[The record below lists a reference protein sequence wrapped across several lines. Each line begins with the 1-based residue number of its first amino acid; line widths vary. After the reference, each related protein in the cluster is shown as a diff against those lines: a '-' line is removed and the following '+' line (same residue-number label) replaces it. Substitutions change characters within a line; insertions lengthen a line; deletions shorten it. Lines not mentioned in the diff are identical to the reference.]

1 MSRLFRSFRN
11 INGYK
16 FDANK
21 TDTIFAEDLN
31 DITGELVDHGKT
43 LDKLSSFAQNKAF
56 GVFTVA
62 DGDSAT
68 KSYSFRTTGSSL
80 DFDAA
85 GADLVLSVWSG
96 SNNTGFQRTYAVFES
111 SNDQLQLLR
120 KVQFRSSPWGAVNAE
135 IDGSTGNANFRG
147 DITVDDNA
155 KGVVL
160 RSPDGSKWRLVVD
173 NSGNLSTVGV

>member
-1 MSRLFRSFRN
+1 MNRDFRNFRN

-21 TDTIFAEDLN
+21 TDTIYAEDLN
-31 DITGELVDHGKT
+31 DIIGELVDHGET
-43 LDKLSSFAQNKAF
+43 LDKLLNYTKNKAF

-62 DGDSAT
+62 DSDSAT

-85 GADLVLSVWSG
+85 GADLVLSVWSEP
-96 SNNTGFQRTYAVFES
+96 NNTGVQRTYAVFEA

-120 KVQFRSSPWGAVNAE
+120 KVQFRSGPWGAVNAE
-135 IDGSTGNANFRG
+135 IDGSTGNANFKG
-147 DITVDDNA
+147 DITVDDKT
-155 KGVVL
+155 KGVIL
-160 RSPDGSKWRLVVD
+160 KSPDGSKWRLVVD

>member
-1 MSRLFRSFRN
+1 MSRYFRTFRN

-21 TDTIFAEDLN
+21 TDTIYAEDLN
-31 DITGELVDHGKT
+31 DITGELVDHGET
-43 LDKLSSFAQNKAF
+43 LDKLLSYTKNKAF
-56 GVFTVA
+56 GAFTVA
-62 DGDSAT
+62 DSDSAT

-85 GADLVLSVWSG
+85 GADLVMSVWSG
-96 SNNTGFQRTYAVFES
+96 SNNTGVQRTYAVFEA

-135 IDGSTGNANFRG
+135 IDGSTGNATFNG
-147 DITVDDNA
+147 DITVDDSA
-155 KGVVL
+155 RGIVL
-160 RSPDGSKWRLVVD
+160 RSPDGSKWRFVVD